1 MMVLQLL
8 NLVFQ
13 KQQSQ
18 QTPFRKTNYPLTN
31 FVTTI
36 KQNYKNSKFKGLEPC
51 QFLILI
57 YSIAS
62 YRTQ

>member
-1 MMVLQLL
+1 MMILQLV

-18 QTPFRKTNYPLTN
+18 QTPFRKTNCYLTN
-31 FVTTI
+31 FV
-36 KQNYKNSKFKGLEPC
+36 KVKKYNNKNPTFKGLEPC

-57 YSIAS
+57 CSIAS
-62 YRTQ
+62 YKKQ